1 MKKTMFKSEYS
12 SGAYDNSHLKR
23 KNDKSIFNEDDEEGG
38 DYPGFSGNLMKSS
51 SSI

>member
-12 SGAYDNSHLKR
+12 SGVYDNSPNKK
-23 KNDKSIFNEDDEEGG
+23 KNEKSMFNEDEEDG
-38 DYPGFSGNLMKSS
+38 DYAGFSGNLMKSS

>member
-12 SGAYDNSHLKR
+12 SGAYDNSQVKR
-23 KNDKSIFNEDDEEGG
+23 KNEKSMFNEDAEDVEE
-38 DYPGFSGNLMKSS
+38 YAGFSGNLMKSS